1 MFIYFLNTH
10 THAKVI
16 KSLVF
21 FIGYKPKT
29 KQGGEEIV
37 PKFSPKIK
45 FKYNN

>member
-21 FIGYKPKT
+21 SSVINP

-37 PKFSPKIK
+37 PKKFPKKK

>member
-1 MFIYFLNTH
+1 MFIYFLNTY

-21 FIGYKPKT
+21 SLVINP